1 MQIIEIEMPPER
13 GSLSAGI
20 YECELIDV
28 RQVTGKYGP
37 QIELTF
43 SVGNGRTIRF
53 WVNPQSRRRVQECLS
68 VGLAVLGNDGKVR
81 FGGRPWRGAISV
93 DGQGRIVGF
102 IPAQLARGLVQSNQ
116 REV

>member
-13 GSLSAGI
+13 GPLAAGV
-20 YECELIDV
+20 YGCRLIDV

-43 SVGNGRTIRF
+43 SVDGERTVRAWIS
-53 WVNPQSRRRVQECLS
+53 PQSRRRIQECLS
-68 VGLAVLGNDGKVR
+68 AGLAVLGSDGKVR
-81 FGGRPWRGAISV
+81 FGGREWVGAIYV
-93 DGQGRIVGF
+93 DERGRVSGFVPARLAQG
-102 IPAQLARGLVQSNQ
+102 LTQSNQ